1 MPSVA
6 IHVFGWG
13 KRHHGIHR
21 CWILV
26 MVPIDATNFD
36 DGHWRRDVL
45 SFYTDIFPLTT

>member
-26 MVPIDATNFD
+26 MVPIDVTNLMTVF
-36 DGHWRRDVL
+36 GVEM
-45 SFYTDIFPLTT
+45 Y